1 MSYRF
6 LASSHALA
14 ILSVVVW
21 LAPVPVAAQAVTAAA
36 EDSTAPRTSWGD
48 PDLQG
53 VWSHGTV
60 TPLERP
66 EEHAWREFL
75 TDAEV
80 AAANESAKTFAS
92 SERRADLSPERDV
105 GLAYNQ
111 FWWDRGSSDGRTAL
125 IVDPFEWETPRRHTQ
140 SAGADGRPQG
150 RLPKTARRRPG
161 GPQLVGA
168 VSHARCSE
176 ARWSLQQQFSAVP
189 NPRPRGDSARDGPR
203 ETRIVPLDG
212 RPHLGNGVQQWMG
225 DSRGRWEGDTL
236 VVDTTNFTDKTSFR
250 GSTAAM
256 HLVERF
262 TRVDAET
269 LLYEVTVDDLATWTR
284 TWTAALAM
292 PRTEGGIFEYA
303 CHEGNYGLVNLL
315 TGARTQE
322 KASEEAG
329 ERR

>member
-6 LASSHALA
+6 LAASHALA

-36 EDSTAPRTSWGD
+36 DDSTAPRTSWGD

-53 VWSHGTV
+53 VWNHGTV

-66 EEHAWREFL
+66 KEYAGREFL
-75 TDAEV
+75 TDEEV

-125 IVDPFEWETPRRHTQ
+125 IVDPSNGKLPAVTPEAQERMDARR
-140 SAGADGRPQG
+140 AGFQRRRADGPEDRNLWERCLTLGVP
-150 RLPKTARRRPG
+150 RLGGAYNNNFQLFQTPG
-161 GPQLVGA
+161 HVAILHEMV
-168 VSHARCSE
+168 H
-176 ARWSLQQQFSAVP
+176 
-189 NPRPRGDSARDGPR
+189 

-212 RPHLGNGVQQWMG
+212 RPHLGNGVQQWIG

-250 GSTAAM
+250 GSTSAM

-269 LLYEVTVDDLATWTR
+269 LLYEVTVDDPATWTR

-303 CHEGNYGLVNLL
+303 CHEGNYGIANLL